1 MTAKE
6 IEDCLL
12 AEENEKQRNHLMR
25 FFKTGNGD
33 YGEGDM
39 FIGLTVPQTRLVV
52 KEARGRVSPEEIEKL
67 LYSKWHEVR
76 LAGFLLLAEEMNL
89 AIPKKKEKDPQTK
102 EKRRE
107 EIAKF
112 YLRHARQ
119 ANNWD
124 LVDLSCDKILGY
136 YLLYSDKDLSQILDR
151 LADSDN
157 LWEQRIAMVTNWM
170 LIKEGIFQPAL
181 RIADKLL
188 GHHHDLIHKA
198 VGWMLREIGKR
209 DKDMLLDYLEEN
221 FHQMHR
227 TTLRYAIEKFPEIER
242 QYWLKR
248 Q

>member
-89 AIPKKKEKDPQTK
+89 AIPKKKGKGSTDKREK
-102 EKRRE
+102 KRGDS
-107 EIAKF
+107 EI
-112 YLRHARQ
+112 
-119 ANNWD
+119 
-124 LVDLSCDKILGY
+124 LSTPCSPGKQLG
-136 YLLYSDKDLSQILDR
+136 SR
-151 LADSDN
+151 
-157 LWEQRIAMVTNWM
+157 
-170 LIKEGIFQPAL
+170 
-181 RIADKLL
+181 
-188 GHHHDLIHKA
+188 
-198 VGWMLREIGKR
+198 
-209 DKDMLLDYLEEN
+209 
-221 FHQMHR
+221 
-227 TTLRYAIEKFPEIER
+227 
-242 QYWLKR
+242 
-248 Q
+248 